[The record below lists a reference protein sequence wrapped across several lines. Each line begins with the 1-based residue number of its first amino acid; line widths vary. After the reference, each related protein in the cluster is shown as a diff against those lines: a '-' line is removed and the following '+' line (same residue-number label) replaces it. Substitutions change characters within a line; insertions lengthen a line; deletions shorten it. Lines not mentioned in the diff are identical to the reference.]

1 VRNSNVP
8 VILVAV
14 AAVCGLIALITGAV
28 GINQDSRGALTAFC
42 VFLGLWMMATS
53 GVLYYLLTKS

>member
-1 VRNSNVP
+1 

-28 GINQDSRGALTAFC
+28 GINQGSTGALTAFY